1 MSEPLDVVIAADGGN
16 SKTDLVVASLDG
28 QLLARVRGA
37 GTRSSIVGAEVT
49 ARETAELVARALG
62 SVEGGVGAVRVAV
75 LDYANLDLPVEENE
89 FAAAIGPHHIADEVV
104 VGNDILAVLQA
115 GSPQGWGAAVVC
127 GAGVNAVAV
136 DQDGRREGFLS
147 LGRISGDNGG
157 GAGIVAEAQ
166 YYAIRAEDGRGEP
179 TALQTTL
186 PAHFGLASPSELAI
200 AVHRRQITAAT
211 FLAAAPVVF
220 ATAKAGDQIARG
232 IIERTGREAALM
244 VATLH
249 HRLGLPTDAP
259 IVLGGSV
266 LQSGEPLILD
276 AFDAELQAHV
286 PGASWTVL
294 DVAPV
299 AGALDTALR
308 LAGATSAARAR
319 ARAVLVQARQTDIA
333 G

>member
-1 MSEPLDVVIAADGGN
+1 MFEPLDVVIAADGGN

-28 QLLARVRGA
+28 EILARVRGA

-49 ARETAELVARALG
+49 ARETSELVGRALA
-62 SVEGGVGAVRVAV
+62 SVEATIGAVKVAV
-75 LDYANLDLPVEENE
+75 LDYANLDLPVEEDE
-89 FAAAIGPHHIADEVV
+89 FAAAIAPHRIADEVV
-104 VGNDILAVLQA
+104 VGNDILAVLHG
-115 GSPQGWGAAVVC
+115 GSADGWGAAVVC

-136 DQDGRREGFLS
+136 DQAGRREGFLS

-179 TALQTTL
+179 TELQTTL
-186 PAHFGLASPSELAI
+186 PAHFGLAAPSELAI
-200 AVHRRQITAAT
+200 AVHRGRISASS

-249 HRLGLPTDAP
+249 RRLGLPTEAP

-286 PGASWTVL
+286 PGATWTVL

-299 AGALDTALR
+299 AGAVDTALR
-308 LAGATSAARAR
+308 LAGASTESRAR
-319 ARAVLVQARQTDIA
+319 ARAGLVHGRA
-333 G
+333 GA